1 MKQNLYSASLIMH
14 FEPIDAE
21 NRTAKAVLIQESIVL
36 FIGASIG
43 DVRAKAE
50 LRGRRDESL
59 SIDSGLHIDNIP
71 ARMVFGGIRQIVE
84 ADFEVISDGDILPA
98 FLDNCEISYSE
109 YWIQS
114 TADLAKLIDGK
125 SVDVKLADVAFGD
138 SE

>member
-1 MKQNLYSASLIMH
+1 MKQNLYSASLIMYL
-14 FEPIDAE
+14 EPVDAE
-21 NRTAKAVLIQESIVL
+21 DGTAKAVLIQESIVL
-36 FIGASIG
+36 FIGESIG

-50 LRGRRDESL
+50 LRGRREESL
-59 SIDSGLHIDNIP
+59 SIDSGLHMDDIP

-84 ADFEVISDGDILPA
+84 ADFEAISDGDTLPA

-109 YWIQS
+109 YWLPS

-125 SVDVKLADVAFGD
+125 AVDVKLADVAFGD